1 MKIFFNTKHGFLTN
15 VKRCLLLLLSVLFL
29 SISVSCKAAVEY
41 FDYVSELRNNL
52 FLGSADG
59 FSLRIYSVS
68 KETPY
73 LSDGIPQEKTTRTE
87 IYLSAPEGTA
97 ECVLEFP
104 FQGKTYGGDMSY
116 DNVRGE
122 YYFSCTL
129 DVAEAKELQC
139 SLTYGESVIHINAK
153 SVLTEDTITPKNVLK
168 IIQTENSELFQN
180 LTDKYG
186 FSGEIYIRLIY
197 EDAPYYYVGVIER
210 TATTHAFLV
219 NAKTGKILARRDS

>member
-1 MKIFFNTKHGFLTN
+1 MFLLLVALLFLTLG
-15 VKRCLLLLLSVLFL
+15 VACKDSVD
-29 SISVSCKAAVEY
+29 Y

-52 FLGSADG
+52 FIGNLDG
-59 FSLRIYSVS
+59 FSIRVYSVT

-73 LSDGIPQEKTTRTE
+73 LSDGIPQETSTRTE
-87 IYLSAPEGTA
+87 IYLSAPEGNE
-97 ECVLEFP
+97 ECTITFP
-104 FQGKTYGGDMSY
+104 FQGETYGGDMSY

-122 YYFSCTL
+122 YYYSCTL
-129 DVAEAKELQC
+129 DVASASELNC
-139 SLTYGESVIHINAK
+139 TITYGKSEIDIPVK
-153 SVLTEDTITPKNVLK
+153 SVLTADTLPPKNVLK
-168 IIQTENSELFQN
+168 IIETENAELFQN

-210 TATTHAFLV
+210 TNTTHAFLI